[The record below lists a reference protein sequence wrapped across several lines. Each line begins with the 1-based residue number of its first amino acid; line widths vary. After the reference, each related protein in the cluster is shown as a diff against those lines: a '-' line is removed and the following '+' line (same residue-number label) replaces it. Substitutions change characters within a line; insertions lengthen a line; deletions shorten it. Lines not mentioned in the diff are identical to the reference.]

1 MVESVDS
8 LLEKI
13 SLLEREK
20 KSLLDKLAKVE
31 EASKAMKDGN
41 VDAYYVGENKTAK
54 VFTTDSPDQTYR
66 LFIEKMSEGAV
77 TLNTEG
83 LILYSNM
90 RFSSMM
96 KAPLEKI
103 IGSDFDY
110 DIPTKCMKKFGQLL
124 KLSSEKDAKGEI
136 FMSDSE
142 KNLIPVELS
151 LTRLQM
157 QDSIALSI
165 VITDLTKHREEE
177 KELKMKN
184 QLLKAANA
192 ELANFAYIASHDL
205 QEPLRTI
212 VNYVDLFQKKY
223 SEKLDKKSDE
233 YLRYISEAT
242 VRMRTLINDL
252 LEYSRI
258 GRLDSEIAS
267 IDCNKLLQTV
277 LRDLSVAIK
286 ESNSKIKVEKLPVII
301 GYPTEMKSLFQNLIS
316 NAIKFRKPDKD
327 TIVTVTAQAK
337 DNDWLFAVKDNGIGM
352 DKKYHNRIFT
362 IFQRLHTQKEYPG
375 TGIGLAQSKK
385 IVELHKGKIWVE
397 SEPGQGST
405 FYFTIPKTPV
415 K

>member
-1 MVESVDS
+1 
-8 LLEKI
+8 
-13 SLLEREK
+13 
-20 KSLLDKLAKVE
+20 
-31 EASKAMKDGN
+31 
-41 VDAYYVGENKTAK
+41 
-54 VFTTDSPDQTYR
+54 
-66 LFIEKMSEGAV
+66 
-77 TLNTEG
+77 
-83 LILYSNM
+83 
-90 RFSSMM
+90 
-96 KAPLEKI
+96 
-103 IGSDFDY
+103 
-110 DIPTKCMKKFGQLL
+110 
-124 KLSSEKDAKGEI
+124 
-136 FMSDSE
+136 
-142 KNLIPVELS
+142 
-151 LTRLQM
+151 M